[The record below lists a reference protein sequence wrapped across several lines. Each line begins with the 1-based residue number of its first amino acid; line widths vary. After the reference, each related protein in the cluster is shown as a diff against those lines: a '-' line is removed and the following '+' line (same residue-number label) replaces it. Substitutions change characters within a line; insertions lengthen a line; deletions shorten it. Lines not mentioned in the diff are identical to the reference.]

1 MECPYSNKTTFF
13 SLKKGKTALQGAV
26 RSLFLLPLLLLLTVH
41 SPAFSQSKKELER
54 KKEQLKKDID
64 KTNRLLKET
73 RQSKSNSM
81 NRLETLNKKIN
92 YRSEL
97 ISTIS
102 EEITTVES
110 ELGSVAS
117 RIDSLNRRLS
127 GLRERYAVMLVN
139 AYKHQSSFS
148 QLSFILSAEDVH
160 QAYKRIAYLRRM
172 SAYRLRQR
180 EMIQAT
186 QDSLSGKR
194 HKLEEVKSEKSNLLA
209 SKQVEK
215 QRLAKEKKQQEKL
228 LVSLSA
234 NEKKLRAELKKKQS
248 EERLLSIKIEQI
260 IRQEIASATAS
271 AKKRAGSATTASVDS
286 RVPAKATRSA
296 SPSVLTST
304 PESLKLSADFE
315 SNRGRLPWPVEQGVI
330 TGTFGTHP
338 HPAWKDIV
346 VNNNGVNISSGKGAR
361 ARAVF
366 DGKVIRVF
374 KILDKYAVL
383 IQHGEYFTVYSNL
396 DNVNVAA
403 GEKVTTKQPIGTITD
418 ADGDGR
424 SEVHLEIWKGSN
436 KMNPEPWL
444 AAR

>member
-1 MECPYSNKTTFF
+1 MSVPIYTKTGFF
-13 SLKKGKTALQGAV
+13 KEKSRLTSIDRMLWTAL
-26 RSLFLLPLLLLLTVH
+26 FLPLVLLLTVH

-64 KTNRLLKET
+64 KTNRLLNQT
-73 RQSKSNSM
+73 RQNKSNSM
-81 NRLETLNKKIN
+81 TRLVTLNKKIT
-92 YRSEL
+92 YRAEL
-97 ISTIS
+97 INTIS

-110 ELGSVAS
+110 ELGSVSS
-117 RIDSLNRRLS
+117 RIDSLNRRLNN
-127 GLRERYAVMLVN
+127 LRERYAVMLVN
-139 AYKHQSSFS
+139 AYKHQGSFS
-148 QLSFILSAEDVH
+148 QLSFILSAEDMH
-160 QAYKRIAYLRRM
+160 QAYKRMTYLRKL
-172 SAYRLRQR
+172 STYRVHQR
-180 EMIQAT
+180 DMIRAT
-186 QDSLSGKR
+186 QDTLTGKR

-215 QRLAKEKKQQEKL
+215 QRLSKEKQQQEKL

-248 EERLLSIKIEQI
+248 EERLLSVKIEQI

-271 AKKRAGSATTASVDS
+271 AKKRSGASTTASVDN
-286 RVPAKATRSA
+286 RVPAKVARTT
-296 SPSVLTST
+296 SPSVLTNT

-396 DNVNVAA
+396 ESVNVAA
-403 GEKVTTKQPIGTITD
+403 GEKVTTKQMIGILTD
-418 ADGDGR
+418 TDGDGR